1 MLGSI
6 ASTNNTQKGV
16 TTMAINEYG
25 EIVREENTMT
35 QEALGTKN
43 CGFRMMTR
51 KERFEY
57 LVKEVSEVKQELRT
71 ANTEESVNT
80 ALDKLSTLMDRL
92 SKDSQVTDV
101 KGLVADISGTI
112 RGVKLHDVTRSALDD
127 MLEKLLK
134 MAMEIIAEESKK
146 ENANKLKALFLE
158 LAEHSDEIAEIID
171 INKIFG

>member
-1 MLGSI
+1 
-6 ASTNNTQKGV
+6 
-16 TTMAINEYG
+16 
-25 EIVREENTMT
+25 
-35 QEALGTKN
+35 
-43 CGFRMMTR
+43 MTR

-101 KGLVADISGTI
+101 KGWVANISGTI

-134 MAMEIIAEESKK
+134 MAMEIIRGGEERKRTQTSSRLCFWSWRSTPTKSLRSSTSTRFCADKPKK
-146 ENANKLKALFLE
+146 VHTF
-158 LAEHSDEIAEIID
+158 
-171 INKIFG
+171 

>member
-1 MLGSI
+1 MLGAI

-25 EIVREENTMT
+25 EIVREENT
-35 QEALGTKN
+35 KN
-43 CGFRMMTR
+43 CGLRMMTR

-57 LVKEVSEVKQELRT
+57 LVKKVSEIKQELRT

-101 KGLVADISGTI
+101 NGWVADISGTI
-112 RGVKLHDVTRSALDD
+112 RGVKLHDITRSALDD

-134 MAMEIIAEESKK
+134 MAMEIIADESKK
-146 ENANKLKALFLE
+146 ENASKLKALFLE

>member
-1 MLGSI
+1 
-6 ASTNNTQKGV
+6 
-16 TTMAINEYG
+16 MAINEYG
-25 EIVREENTMT
+25 EIVREENT
-35 QEALGTKN
+35 KN
-43 CGFRMMTR
+43 CGLRMMTR

-57 LVKEVSEVKQELRT
+57 LVKKVSEVKQELRT

-101 KGLVADISGTI
+101 NGWVADISGTI
-112 RGVKLHDVTRSALDD
+112 RGVKLHDITRSALDD

-158 LAEHSDEIAEIID
+158 LAEHSDEIAEFID

>member
-1 MLGSI
+1 MLGVI

-35 QEALGTKN
+35 QEALGATN
-43 CGFRMMTR
+43 CGLRMMTR

-101 KGLVADISGTI
+101 KGWVEDISGTI

>member
-1 MLGSI
+1 
-6 ASTNNTQKGV
+6 
-16 TTMAINEYG
+16 
-25 EIVREENTMT
+25 MT
-35 QEALGTKN
+35 QEALGAKN

-101 KGLVADISGTI
+101 KGRVADISGTI

-146 ENANKLKALFLE
+146 ENANKL
-158 LAEHSDEIAEIID
+158 
-171 INKIFG
+171 

>member
-1 MLGSI
+1 
-6 ASTNNTQKGV
+6 
-16 TTMAINEYG
+16 MAINEYG
-25 EIVREENTMT
+25 EIVREENT
-35 QEALGTKN
+35 KN
-43 CGFRMMTR
+43 CGLRMMTR
-51 KERFEY
+51 KERFVY

-101 KGLVADISGTI
+101 KGCVADISGTI
-112 RGVKLHDVTRSALDD
+112 RGVKLHDITRSALDD

>member
-1 MLGSI
+1 MWYNKYMLGAI

-25 EIVREENTMT
+25 EIVREENT
-35 QEALGTKN
+35 KN
-43 CGFRMMTR
+43 FGLRMMTR

-57 LVKEVSEVKQELRT
+57 LVKKVSEVKQELRT

-101 KGLVADISGTI
+101 NGWVADISGTI
-112 RGVKLHDVTRSALDD
+112 RGVKLHDITRSALDD

>member
-1 MLGSI
+1 MLGAI

-25 EIVREENTMT
+25 EIVREENT
-35 QEALGTKN
+35 KN
-43 CGFRMMTR
+43 CGLRMMTR

-57 LVKEVSEVKQELRT
+57 LVKKVSEVKQELRT

-101 KGLVADISGTI
+101 NGWVADISGTI
-112 RGVKLHDVTRSALDD
+112 RGVKLHDITRSALDD

-158 LAEHSDEIAEIID
+158 LAEHSDEIAEFID